1 MRWQG
6 ANALIRMQYQQPRL
20 RRAAAYIDF
29 GQPRAFK
36 RASKVRGSS
45 IKTTNTMRSPHPRP
59 KKA

>member
-45 IKTTNTMRSPHPRP
+45 I
-59 KKA
+59 